1 MRVNSFIVTDY
12 NYLERET
19 NEEIIKLEE
28 KGNEI
33 VDIKITPFPDTDD
46 CLLVTILYK

>member
-1 MRVNSFIVTDY
+1 MRVKSFIVTNY
-12 NYLERET
+12 NYLEGKT
-19 NEEIIKLEE
+19 NEEIIKLET

-33 VDIKITPFPDTDD
+33 VDIKITPCPDTDD